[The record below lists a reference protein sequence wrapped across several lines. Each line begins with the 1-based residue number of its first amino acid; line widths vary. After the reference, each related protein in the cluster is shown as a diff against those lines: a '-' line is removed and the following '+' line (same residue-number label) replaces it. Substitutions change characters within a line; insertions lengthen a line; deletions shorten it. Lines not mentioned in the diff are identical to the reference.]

1 MPKPT
6 AKKTVS
12 RTRQSRNLKDRS
24 QSVADITRR
33 SSMALYGRSGSGKT
47 TLACTAPGALL
58 INIRDDGDD
67 SVRDVKGL
75 RVWEVEELE
84 DFEDAYWFL
93 KEGDHKYKTAILDT
107 VTMLQQTKIEDVIGG
122 KQVRGGKNAG
132 DWGTMTKQDW
142 GEVSAYMKYWITNF
156 RDLDMNVI
164 FLAQERVFNIDDD
177 GGSEIGMIDPE
188 IGPSLSPATKNHLN
202 AAVNIIGNT
211 FIRSRIIKKKDE
223 KGRVREKEK
232 IEYCLGVG
240 PSSMFTR
247 KIRKPRS
254 IELPDVIV
262 DPTFEDIMELIEG
275 E

>member
-1 MPKPT
+1 
-6 AKKTVS
+6 
-12 RTRQSRNLKDRS
+12 
-24 QSVADITRR
+24 
-33 SSMALYGRSGSGKT
+33 MAIYGRSGSGKT
-47 TLACTAPGALL
+47 TLASTAPAALL
-58 INIRDDGDD
+58 INIRDEGDD
-67 SVRDVKGL
+67 SVRDIKGL
-75 RVWEVEELE
+75 RVWDIEDIDDVEEV
-84 DFEDAYWFL
+84 YWFL
-93 KEGDHKYKTAILDT
+93 KKGKHKYETAILDT
-107 VTMLQQTKIEDVIGG
+107 VTMWQQMKIEDVMGG
-122 KQVRGGKNAG
+122 KQNKAGKNVG

-142 GEVSAYMKYWITNF
+142 GAVSAYMKYWITNF

-211 FIRSRIIKKKDE
+211 FIRSRDVTKKDE
-223 KGRVREKEK
+223 KGRKKTVEK

-240 PSSMFTR
+240 PSSMYTR

-254 IELPDVIV
+254 IKLPDVIV
-262 DPTFEDIMELIEG
+262 DPTFDDIIELIEG